1 MTTCN
6 IINVEN
12 FLSRQENEIMELS
25 LTEKFAKKIK
35 LLRFKRGISQE
46 AFAEIAGISRGVMG
60 QIERAE
66 ISTTLISVEK
76 IAKAFNISI
85 LELFDFS
92 DIY

>member
-46 AFAEIAGISRGVMG
+46 AFAKIAGISRGVMG